1 MEEKRLRVLIV
12 EDSEDDTLLMVRELG
27 RGGYQTDYRRVDSAA
42 ELRQQLAQEDWHL
55 VLADYRIPRFSG
67 LKALEL
73 VREMGLDLPFIL
85 VSGAIGEETAVAAM
99 KAGAHDY
106 IMKDNLVR
114 LVPAVERELREAQER
129 RQRRKAEE
137 RLRESE
143 KLLRAIIDNSPAT
156 IFLKDIGGRFL
167 LVNRRVEDIFQLPR
181 QQLIGKSAHDL
192 YPPETADALRRH
204 DRKVLESRAPLARE
218 ETLLQ
223 KDGEHTYLSV
233 TFPLLDEGGTPYA
246 LGDISTDI
254 TDRKKAERA
263 LRLSLRETAESRE
276 KIRAIFRS
284 VTEGL
289 IVTDDQ
295 HRLVMINRAAET
307 LLGTDAA
314 AVLKQPIEAA
324 IGNAPLLGHLQ
335 SALTHPTREAQ
346 FDFELPVKGSE
357 RPRFIRARTAALRD
371 NAGRASGVITIL
383 LDLTRERDLDR
394 MKTEFISTAAH
405 ELRTPLTGILG
416 FAELL
421 LTGDDLTQDSR
432 RRYTQHI
439 VSQARALSRI
449 VGDLLDISRI
459 ESGQPLPM
467 NKGPCDLAQ
476 LVRELVA
483 AYREQSPRHRFEVA
497 LQEAPVPLIADADKI
512 REVLENILQNAV
524 RYSPEGGV
532 IRITGEGGE
541 AFYRLAVADQG
552 IGMSA
557 DEVARIFWRPGTSAG
572 RSAGSHSPP
581 IFSRMPASITEPAVG
596 ASHVGVGQPGVD
608 RPHRHLHREGGE
620 EGEPQPVSA
629 PRPGSDRPISVG
641 ISVVPACPY
650 IASDRATS
658 ISTEPSRV

>member
-42 ELRQQLAQEDWHL
+42 ELQQQLAQEDWHL

-143 KLLRAIIDNSPAT
+143 KLLRAIINNSPAT
-156 IFLKDIGGRFL
+156 IFLKDIEGRFL

-346 FDFELPVKGSE
+346 FDFELPAKGAE

-383 LDLTRERDLDR
+383 LDLTRERELDR

-432 RRYTQHI
+432 RRYTEHI

-557 DEVARIFWRPGTSAG
+557 DEVARIFDKFYRANASTTAQGGLGLGMSIVKQIVEAHGGRIWVESEAG
-572 RSAGSHSPP
+572 RGTVVQFLLPCSSQEVEARSEPRSAS
-581 IFSRMPASITEPAVG
+581 
-596 ASHVGVGQPGVD
+596 
-608 RPHRHLHREGGE
+608 
-620 EGEPQPVSA
+620 
-629 PRPGSDRPISVG
+629 
-641 ISVVPACPY
+641 
-650 IASDRATS
+650 
-658 ISTEPSRV
+658 